1 MSALT
6 DILAHNAE
14 FVRNRDYEA
23 FRTDQFPNKK
33 LVIVT
38 CMDTRLVELLP
49 KAMNVRNGDVMMI
62 KVAGGVVTHPF
73 GSVMRSIFVAL
84 YKLGADEIAV
94 VGHHG
99 CGMVD
104 LDATDLLART
114 ADRGV
119 SPEVLRT
126 LNHSGISLGAWLEGF
141 ARVEDSVRASV
152 DLIRQ
157 HPLLPATLPV
167 HGLVIDPVTGK
178 LDVVVDG
185 YGQAKTS

>member
-1 MSALT
+1 MSALS
-6 DILAHNAE
+6 DILDHNAA
-14 FVRNRDYEA
+14 FVAARDYEA
-23 FRTDQFPNKK
+23 FRTDPFPNKK
-33 LVIVT
+33 MVIVT

-84 YKLGADEIAV
+84 YKLGAQEITV

-104 LDATDLLART
+104 LDADALLARAT
-114 ADRGV
+114 AAGV
-119 SPEVLRT
+119 SPDVMRT
-126 LNHSGISLGAWLEGF
+126 LTHSGIALGDWLTGF
-141 ARVEDSVRASV
+141 ERVQDSVRASV
-152 DLIRQ
+152 EMIRN

-167 HGLVIDPVTGK
+167 HGLVMDPETGK

-185 YGQAKTS
+185 YGNK